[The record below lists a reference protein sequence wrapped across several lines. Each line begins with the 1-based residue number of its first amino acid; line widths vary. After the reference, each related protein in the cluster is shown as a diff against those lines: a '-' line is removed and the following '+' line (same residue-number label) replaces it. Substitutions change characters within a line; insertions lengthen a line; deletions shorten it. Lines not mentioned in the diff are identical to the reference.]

1 MLHSIIP
8 NSQSVPAKSFQVF
21 TRKTEDNCTENIGII
36 NGNYSYFSRFAFLDA
51 THAAYFFGYTPT
63 WFKEGAPAEEF
74 LLSINGFEEFPEEWD
89 F

>member
-1 MLHSIIP
+1 MPHSSIP
-8 NSQSVPAKSFQVF
+8 NSQFVPAKNCQIF
-21 TRKTEDNCTENIGII
+21 TRKTDDNCTENIGVV
-36 NGNYSYFSRFAFLDA
+36 NGNYSYFSRFAILDA

-74 LLSINGFEEFPEEWD
+74 LLNINGFEEEPELP